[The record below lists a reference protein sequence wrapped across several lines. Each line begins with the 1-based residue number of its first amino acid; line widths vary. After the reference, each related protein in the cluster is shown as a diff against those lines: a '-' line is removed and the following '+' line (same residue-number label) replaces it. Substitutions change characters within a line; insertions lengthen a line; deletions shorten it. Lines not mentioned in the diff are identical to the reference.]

1 MQSLLAASSCD
12 SPADAALSSCCLG
25 VFFEGVHF
33 SLSLFFFCPT
43 RAMAKQAST
52 SSSSSLPTATFKEEL
67 LCPICYE
74 PFKDAVT
81 LCCGHNFCKGCVSRS
96 WEGQPRHVC
105 PVCKALC
112 SPEDLRT
119 NHTLANIVEMFL
131 KQEKQQQRTG
141 ETSALCAV
149 HQEEAKLFCLDDKEL
164 VCFVCQNSKQHM
176 DHKMRPVAEMAKDYR
191 VSVPGRE
198 VLLPVLILQKA

>member
-1 MQSLLAASSCD
+1 
-12 SPADAALSSCCLG
+12 
-25 VFFEGVHF
+25 
-33 SLSLFFFCPT
+33 
-43 RAMAKQAST
+43 MAKQVPSL
-52 SSSSSLPTATFKEEL
+52 SSPTTTIKEEL

-96 WEGQPRHVC
+96 WESQLRHVC

-112 SPEDLRT
+112 SPEDLCT

-131 KQEKQQQRTG
+131 KQEKQQQQRAG
-141 ETSALCAV
+141 EASALCTL
-149 HQEEAKLFCLDDKEL
+149 HREETKLFCLDDKEL

-191 VSVPGRE
+191 VSVPEESNSSPLCNPRPD
-198 VLLPVLILQKA
+198 VLSSSFHGMNQGL